1 MFSYDYIEKEFHD
14 TSAVFHE
21 LATELR
27 QVGAAGM
34 VKPALPKARPRP
46 SSIAKSRRL
55 SRRMST
61 PMPSLPAKF
70 GKQQIA
76 RRSSDAAG
84 GSAHHGGGGGGGRG
98 SGFAAN
104 NPLRK
109 RSAWED
115 LDASR
120 ESRGSAGA
128 EEEAEV
134 EEAAPA
140 SVTTTALAAPIEFD
154 VAAASAAVT
163 ELEPQAPQD
172 QEEPAQESPAAA
184 AAGEIEEE
192 AAAS

>member
-1 MFSYDYIEKEFHD
+1 
-14 TSAVFHE
+14 
-21 LATELR
+21 
-27 QVGAAGM
+27 M

-84 GSAHHGGGGGGGRG
+84 GSAHHGGGGGGRRPD

-134 EEAAPA
+134 E
-140 SVTTTALAAPIEFD
+140 
-154 VAAASAAVT
+154 
-163 ELEPQAPQD
+163 
-172 QEEPAQESPAAA
+172 
-184 AAGEIEEE
+184 
-192 AAAS
+192 